1 MIKIYFY
8 PVMAANKLTV
18 IIRYPERVS
27 GNFLFDL
34 YERAIDFFGKEFF
47 LPVACCLVVFGGFLP
62 FFRFWVLRS
71 GQRGRDRDLA
81 G

>member
-47 LPVACCLVVFGGFLP
+47 LPVAGCFWGFSP
-62 FFRFWVLRS
+62 FFSVLGVAVGSKRP
-71 GQRGRDRDLA
+71 RP
-81 G
+81 